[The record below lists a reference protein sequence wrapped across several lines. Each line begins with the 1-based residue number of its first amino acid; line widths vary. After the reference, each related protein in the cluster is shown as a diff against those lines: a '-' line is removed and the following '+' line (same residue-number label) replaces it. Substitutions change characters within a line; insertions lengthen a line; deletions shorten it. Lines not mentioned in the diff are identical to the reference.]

1 MAKSR
6 RELLVA
12 LEDGSR
18 CQNFPGDHNLTQGEA
33 RNRIAAMPSKNEI
46 RSHALFGGGAKVR
59 VIPAG
64 ESWPVAEVEAVLR
77 KDS

>member
-1 MAKSR
+1 MGEYFLAPTTLLKVKPET
-6 RELLVA
+6 ELQ
-12 LEDGSR
+12 R
-18 CQNFPGDHNLTQGEA
+18 CQA
-33 RNRIAAMPSKNEI
+33 KNEI